1 MTTPTFANNPEA
13 SRYEIS
19 VDVPPQAG
27 GAPVLAGFTEYV
39 DEGDIL
45 VFPHTEVFDG
55 FEGQGLG
62 ATLVTGAL
70 DDVRANGRLIRADC
84 PYVRRFLRK
93 HPEFKD
99 LVA

>member
-1 MTTPTFANNPEA
+1 MTTPTVANNPEA

-19 VDVPPQAG
+19 VEG
-27 GAPVLAGFTEYV
+27 KFAGFTEYA
-39 DEGDIL
+39 DEGDIV

-62 ATLVTGAL
+62 AILVTGAL

-84 PYVRRFLRK
+84 PYVRQFLRK
-93 HPEFKD
+93 HPEYKD